1 MITLGID
8 MASQPQRTAACRLQW
23 KVGQVTILAIT
34 SGVTDLEF
42 PALIQEPAD
51 KIGIDVPLGWPTAF
65 VEAMSRHAI
74 GQPFGTA
81 CPHDLAYRVTDRE
94 LGRKGQGWPL
104 SVSADRIAYP
114 AMRAARL
121 LGALGA
127 IDRSGQGRVVEVY
140 PAAALRAWELPHRG
154 YKGPTNRKTLEA
166 ILTALCA
173 KTPWLALTA
182 DQRAQLTDDDN
193 CADALLAA
201 LVAGAAAAHLCEPIP
216 ADHLEAAW
224 REGWIAVPLSG
235 SLPGLGTA
243 AAEIDAGDGA
253 VVVTAAPWD
262 HPTDA
267 TTDLSPRP
275 LG

>member
-8 MASQPQRTAACRLQW
+8 MASQSQRTAACRLQW
-23 KVGQVTILAIT
+23 KAGQATILEIK
-34 SGVTDLEF
+34 SGVTDNEF
-42 PALIQEPAD
+42 QTLIQEPVD
-51 KIGIDVPLGWPTAF
+51 KIGIDVPLGWPTGF
-65 VEAMSRHAI
+65 VEAVSRHAV

-81 CPHDLAYRVTDRE
+81 CPHELAYRATDRE

-121 LGALGA
+121 LGALGS
-127 IDRSGQGRVVEVY
+127 IDRSGQGRVIEVY

-154 YKGPTNRKTLEA
+154 YKGPANRKRLEA
-166 ILTALCA
+166 ILTALCG
-173 KTPWLALTA
+173 KGPWLFLTA

-216 ADHLEAAW
+216 ADHLEAAR

-235 SLPGLGTA
+235 SLPGLGTT

-253 VVVTAAPWD
+253 LAVTAVRWD
-262 HPTDA
+262 HPTED
-267 TTDLSPRP
+267 TTDVSPSP